1 MSSNNNNNN
10 NNNSSS
16 KIELLIWFSQ
26 FMGGLCSR
34 SSQDVDRVFANS
46 SDADSD
52 HNKPNPTTPPQPP
65 QTMDRNNPPGPG
77 EVFYDGIPL
86 YADKP
91 RAKQPT
97 TVAKVLS
104 QSLIQILLYLFHFN
118 CC

>member
-1 MSSNNNNNN
+1 MSSNNN
-10 NNNSSS
+10 S
-16 KIELLIWFSQ
+16 KIELLVWFSQ

-34 SSQDVDRVFANS
+34 SAQDVDRVFANS

-65 QTMDRNNPPGPG
+65 QTMDRNSNPPG

-91 RAKQPT
+91 RSKQPT
-97 TVAKVLS
+97 TVAKVLLS
-104 QSLIQILLYLFHFN
+104 QSLILPPRLLYLLISFLLF
-118 CC
+118 